1 MCGFTTPRAEAGFT
15 ALWDLGVVG
24 HRRCIPLSL
33 KPVPSGVFPADLVSW
48 MLSEVE
54 RLGLMVDVVLL
65 DRAFHSV
72 EVALLLKNQGLP
84 FVIGARKTEGVKRLL
99 KGLDKSQLHAIPYR
113 MKGQTPWGQAEVE
126 VTLVAYWGSKGWV
139 TLLCWGV
146 SPREAKKYSLRWGIE
161 TCFRMIKR
169 L

>member
-1 MCGFTTPRAEAGFT
+1 M
-15 ALWDLGVVG
+15 LG
-24 HRRCIPLSL
+24 
-33 KPVPSGVFPADLVSW
+33 
-48 MLSEVE
+48 EVE

-146 SPREAKKYSLRWGIE
+146 SPREAKKYSPALGNRDLLPHDKKALGPKPAPE
-161 TCFRMIKR
+161 ASPCAGFSS
-169 L
+169 

>member
-1 MCGFTTPRAEAGFT
+1 M
-15 ALWDLGVVG
+15 
-24 HRRCIPLSL
+24 
-33 KPVPSGVFPADLVSW
+33 
-48 MLSEVE
+48 E

-113 MKGQTPWGQAEVE
+113 MKGQTPWG
-126 VTLVAYWGSKGWV
+126 
-139 TLLCWGV
+139 
-146 SPREAKKYSLRWGIE
+146 
-161 TCFRMIKR
+161 
-169 L
+169 